1 MIAWVIGMMALYL
14 AALTAL
20 KSSHNPLTTS
30 LTFGPRA
37 RTTVASATA
46 DLEACLE
53 DCRSQLR
60 GGLRIE
66 DNDQAKSAE
75 ILRLHSESI
84 MPLEH
89 RIYLPDISPDNRKAA
104 IVAIARSLDVVEEAA
119 RGPLLAGSK
128 CTLADASFFPSM
140 ALFAQ
145 VLVPHFGWTPWTSEA
160 LFYRRPR
167 LHAWFELMKY
177 EAAAVEVEEAVEAKL
192 QALQVN
198 WEAVAMEVP
207 TSRIRTFPSHTF

>member
-1 MIAWVIGMMALYL
+1 MSLSLFLA
-14 AALTAL
+14 AALTTL
-20 KSSHNPLTTS
+20 KSSHIPPTS
-30 LTFGPRA
+30 LAFGPRA
-37 RTTVASATA
+37 RAIVASTTV

-60 GGLRIE
+60 GGLRIQ

-84 MPLEH
+84 LPLEH
-89 RIYLPDISPDNRKAA
+89 RIYLPDVSPDDRKAA
-104 IVAIARSLDVVEEAA
+104 IVAIARALDVVEEAA

-140 ALFAQ
+140 ALFAN

-177 EAAAVEVEEAVEAKL
+177 EAAAVEVEEAVGAQL

-198 WEAVAMEVP
+198 WEAVAMEVS
-207 TSRIRTFPSHTF
+207 TSRIRTFPRHTI